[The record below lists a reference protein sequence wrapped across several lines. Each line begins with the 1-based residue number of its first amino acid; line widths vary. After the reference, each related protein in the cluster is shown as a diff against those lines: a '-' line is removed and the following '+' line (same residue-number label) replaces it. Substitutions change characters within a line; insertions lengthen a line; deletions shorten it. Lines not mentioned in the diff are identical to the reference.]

1 MIPQATPMYA
11 TVWHPGR
18 GSEPDKIDDSPY
30 LVIGWTEDGRGLP
43 ANPVIVK
50 LGGHN
55 GRPEVWAYPIG
66 DLDPTLDYAD
76 DLNDALTTISRY
88 LPDNRV

>member
-1 MIPQATPMYA
+1 MIPQSTPLYA
-11 TVWHPGR
+11 TVWRPGR
-18 GSEPDKIDDSPY
+18 ENEPDKIDDSPY
-30 LVIGWTEDGRGLP
+30 LVIGWTETYDCLP
-43 ANPVIVK
+43 AAPVIVK

-55 GRPEVWAYPIG
+55 GPPETWAYPVE